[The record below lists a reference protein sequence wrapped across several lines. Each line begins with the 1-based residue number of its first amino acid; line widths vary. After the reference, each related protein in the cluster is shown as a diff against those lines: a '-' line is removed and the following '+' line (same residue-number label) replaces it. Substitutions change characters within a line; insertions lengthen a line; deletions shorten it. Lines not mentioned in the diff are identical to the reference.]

1 VREILQREVITVR
14 PEASSRDAL
23 QLMRDHRISVLPVV
37 DRDGRLV
44 GILSERDFMGVAGR
58 LLDAFLDR

>member
-1 VREILQREVITVR
+1 
-14 PEASSRDAL
+14 
-23 QLMRDHRISVLPVV
+23 MRDHRISVLPVV

>member
-1 VREILQREVITVR
+1 
-14 PEASSRDAL
+14 
-23 QLMRDHRISVLPVV
+23 VV